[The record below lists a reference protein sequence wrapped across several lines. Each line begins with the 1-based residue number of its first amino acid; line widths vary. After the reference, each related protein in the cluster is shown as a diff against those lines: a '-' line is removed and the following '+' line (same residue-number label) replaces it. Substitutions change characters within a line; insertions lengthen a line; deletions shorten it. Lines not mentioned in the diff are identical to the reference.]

1 VFPQPAYQK
10 NANVPRGLNPPGF
23 RGRGLPDVTGDGD
36 PASGYQVL
44 VDGES
49 FPVGG
54 TSAVAPLWAA
64 LVARINQ
71 KLRGQLGFINPQLYA
86 LPPAAGALNDI
97 TTGNNRCTFK
107 HSNNVGFDAGPG
119 WDACS
124 GLGSPNGV
132 KLAGVLKPA
141 QPAVSAAPKSSHT
154 VRGGTKGRAA
164 GKRRKGR

>member
-1 VFPQPAYQK
+1 
-10 NANVPRGLNPPGF
+10 
-23 RGRGLPDVTGDGD
+23 
-36 PASGYQVL
+36 YQVL

-71 KLRGQLGFINPQLYA
+71 KLRGQVGFINPQLYA

-97 TTGNNRCTFK
+97 TTGDNRCTFK
-107 HSNNVGFDAGPG
+107 QFNSVGLDAGPG

-124 GLGSPNGV
+124 GPGSRNGV

-141 QPAVSAAPKSSHT
+141 RLSVPVAPKASRAA
-154 VRGGTKGRAA
+154 RGGVKGRPA